1 MISYSEDQ
9 ARAFVTNAGTWQ
21 RGQPLAQPAKWA
33 NVGRTD
39 ATAWGECA
47 GSGAKPYLTG
57 IDLREPAFKCSC
69 PSRVFPCKHGAG
81 LLLLL
86 ARQPALFTGST
97 EPAWLAE
104 WLAKR
109 QQMQEKK
116 VDKAG
121 PGPRALAGE
130 PAGAVVAADA
140 AEPAQPAAAEPGE
153 EVTPAR
159 LARMAQGADELE
171 TWLLDLVRNG
181 LATLDQQPATFWERQ
196 AARLVDNQLPG
207 LAATVRELATWRHAH
222 ADWPARLL
230 ARLGEVYW
238 LVRAFQNRAQLL
250 AATQQEVLQQVGV
263 SLKKEA
269 LPALAPPVADEW
281 RVLGQFTWE
290 EDRLTARRSWLR
302 GRATG
307 RHALV
312 LEFAFGRQ
320 SFATP
325 LAPHGCYAGGLLF
338 YPGPLPLRA
347 TPAALA
353 FAGTASLAAAPPAQR
368 PSQLL
373 DEYATA
379 LASQPWLREW
389 PATLAPVVPVRQPD
403 GTWLL
408 QHPAESGGL
417 PLRFASAEAP
427 WELLAQSGG
436 HPMTLFGEWDGRA
449 FRPLNSWPCQPE
461 PEAEAAQR
469 PELAVGGPGGAA
481 PAAPVSVSDVAAG
494 AVGEAAA
501 AADYPA
507 FSQLLRIGL
516 LGTRQSG
523 EVLPAL
529 PGITTPA
536 DGPEQRLLLGAG
548 ALALMQKA
556 GFRPPA
562 AAGAPPA
569 PAPAEAWQPLG
580 PLGTECFRALLAGS
594 RFVAFRTGYWT
605 QMEEHKRLVPP
616 GLLVAALNNADFR
629 LHLPGTMSALLGE
642 RGQWLAQQNPDWH
655 AVLMPRHTSRDP
667 ATWETGNLHQR
678 RFFIELLHK
687 DDPEQARQLLAAAL
701 PAEPAA
707 TQAALLGEL
716 EHTVTAADA
725 PLLLS
730 YLTSKSKE
738 VRQTVVPLLVR
749 LPGAELVERLWQRA
763 LPLLTM
769 KRPLLGRNKLLVELP
784 EAWDKAWQADGIEQ
798 KTTSFEGGERAGWLG
813 QLLALLPPS
822 RWAAHLQVTAEELL
836 VLAEATDWGPL
847 LLRAWARAA
856 YLHQDKA
863 FVAPLLL
870 RHFVQPGL
878 LHHQQAAHLAWLL
891 SDAEKIA
898 LLRTLLPPRTS
909 DVPAFLPEFLNYIF
923 APWPADLVQAALRSI
938 AHGLAPAV
946 TNPYGEPHQRLSTLL
961 YRLASYVPDDQLP
974 ACTEVLGPLAATYPP
989 VVQLVEQFFE
999 SVRFRQQLAA
1009 SLTEPPTPS
1018 LF

>member
-1 MISYSEDQ
+1 MIAYSEDQ
-9 ARAFVTNAGTWQ
+9 ARAFVTDAGTWQ
-21 RGQPLAQPAKWA
+21 RGQPLAQPANWA

-86 ARQPALFTGST
+86 ARQPGLFTGST
-97 EPAWLAE
+97 EPIWLEE
-104 WLAKR
+104 WLVKR
-109 QQMQEKK
+109 QQTQEKK

-121 PGPRALAGE
+121 PGPPAPASELAAA
-130 PAGAVVAADA
+130 AGDPDLAA
-140 AEPAQPAAAEPGE
+140 PPPPAAAEPGGE
-153 EVTPAR
+153 ATPAR
-159 LARMAQGADELE
+159 LGRMAQGADELE

-207 LAATVRELATWRHAH
+207 LAATVRELAALRHAH

-230 ARLGEVYW
+230 GRLGEAYW
-238 LVRAFQNRAQLL
+238 LMRAFQNRAQLP
-250 AATQQEVLQQVGV
+250 AATQQEVLQQVGIT
-263 SLKKEA
+263 LKKEA
-269 LPALAPPVADEW
+269 LPAHAAPVADEW

-302 GRATG
+302 GQHTG
-307 RHALV
+307 HPALV

-320 SFATP
+320 PFATP
-325 LAPHGCYAGGLLF
+325 LVPHGCYAGGLLF

-347 TPAALA
+347 APAALA
-353 FAGTASLAAAPPAQR
+353 YAGSAPRGAAPPAQR

-379 LASQPWLREW
+379 LAGQPWLREW
-389 PATLAPVVPVRQPD
+389 PATLAPVVPTRQPD

-408 QHPAESGGL
+408 QHPAETGGL

-436 HPMTLFGEWDGRA
+436 HPVALFGEWDGRA
-449 FRPLNSWPCQPE
+449 FRPLNSWPWGSE
-461 PEAEAAQR
+461 TELEAGTGAAAA
-469 PELAVGGPGGAA
+469 PGGPA
-481 PAAPVSVSDVAAG
+481 PNAPVPAPDAAVSPAGESAAG
-494 AVGEAAA
+494 AG
-501 AADYPA
+501 YPA

-523 EVLPAL
+523 EAL
-529 PGITTPA
+529 PPLPGLAAAA

-562 AAGAPPA
+562 AAAAPPA
-569 PAPAEAWQPLG
+569 PALAEAWQPLG

-594 RFVAFRTGYWT
+594 RFVAFRTDYWA
-605 QMEEHKRLVPP
+605 QMEQHQRLVPP

-642 RGQWLAQQNPDWH
+642 RGQWLARQNPDWH
-655 AVLMPRHTSRDP
+655 AVLAPRHASRDP
-667 ATWETGNLHQR
+667 ATWETGDLHAR
-678 RFFIELLHK
+678 RFFIQLLHQ

-707 TQAALLGEL
+707 AQAALLGEL

-730 YLTSKSKE
+730 YLTAKSKE

-749 LPGAELVERLWQRA
+749 LPGSALVERLWQRA
-763 LPLLTM
+763 LPLLAL
-769 KRPLLGRNKLLVELP
+769 KRPLLGRTKLLVELP
-784 EAWDKAWQADGIEQ
+784 AAWDKAWQADGIEQ
-798 KTTSFEGGERAGWLG
+798 KTSGFEGGERAGWLG

-822 RWAAHLQVTAEELL
+822 RWAAHFQVSAEELL
-836 VLAEATDWGPL
+836 ALAEATDWGPL

-856 YLHQDKA
+856 YLHQDKPFA
-863 FVAPLLL
+863 APLLL
-870 RHFVQPGL
+870 RHFAQPGL
-878 LHHQQAAHLAWLL
+878 LLHRQATHLTWLL

-898 LLRTLLPPRTS
+898 LLRTLLPPRTGE
-909 DVPAFLPEFLNYIF
+909 VPAFLPEFLKYIF
-923 APWPADLVQAALRSI
+923 VPWPADIVQAVLRSVV
-938 AHGLAPAV
+938 HGLAPAV
-946 TNPYGEPHQRLSTLL
+946 TNPYGEPHQRLFSLL
-961 YRLASYVPDDQLP
+961 NSLASYVPDDQLP
-974 ACTEVLGPLAATYPP
+974 ACAEVLGPLADAHPP
-989 VVQLVEQFFE
+989 VAQLVEQFFE

-1009 SLTEPPTPS
+1009 SLTEPPTPPLS
-1018 LF
+1018 